1 MLAKIR
7 TFLQD
12 PTHIV
17 NILTAVTAA
26 LTYFQG
32 SELVASNPKAVAG
45 IGTAL
50 GVTNVVLRLLTQVP
64 AAPAAAPASD
74 PKAAPAAA
82 PAA

>member
-1 MLAKIR
+1 MLAKIK

-17 NILTAVTAA
+17 NILTAVTSA
-26 LTYFQG
+26 LTYFSG

-50 GVTNVVLRLLTQVP
+50 GVTNVLLRLLTQAP
-64 AAPAAAPASD
+64 TAAPAAD
-74 PKAAPAAA
+74 PKSTSQPLQG
-82 PAA
+82 